1 MSTTISE
8 QALRSLVGET
18 LESQNGRSSKH
29 AQGPSY
35 YEVFG
40 VNEDADS
47 DGLAQAYGQLR
58 QRYHPGENPQDPL
71 AAEIVRYLD
80 SAYAVLI
87 DPERRHAYDVSLTN
101 GHSPIGAAR
110 YTNGAGSRTNGAAVD
125 GAYRGPNGHTA
136 VITEPS
142 RAQFP
147 DEGVAVEASD
157 HRTPGTAAPEAG
169 AAAGGRR
176 RRASVDRDLTTGS
189 IAKNLWFLAW
199 PQMVSGSL
207 TTLDTILDLIWAG
220 RGFGTRAIAGLGAAQ
235 SWSQLV
241 MTARMGLDTSTR
253 AMVARAVGAGDM
265 PLANHV
271 AVQSFGLS
279 GGVSIFVAALGIV
292 FTEFL
297 LRLLGVSEGV
307 VAQGAN
313 YMRWQFVASGTM
325 AFMFMS
331 GSVLQ
336 AAGDTL
342 TPMKAQIVTRIIHFV
357 LSPVLMFGWGFFPD
371 WGLAGAAIANAL
383 AQIAGAGMNFYA
395 LFAGTSRLRLSLQ
408 GYRPDWP
415 LLGRMVRIGAPASVT
430 GMERALAQ
438 VILVGLVTPFGDTA
452 LAAYSL
458 TSRTQM
464 IANMG
469 SMGVGQAAGI
479 MVGQNLGAK
488 KPERAKSAVLWAM
501 GYVTSVQSVLIG
513 LIVLFPA
520 FFLSVFSNDAE
531 LIQNATAWLHIQ
543 AVGFFGMAIGMVFQ
557 QSFNTAGDTMVPMLV
572 TLASIWGV
580 QQPLALMLSGAAA
593 DWTLFGWAVPIPTV
607 ANLGQYGIA
616 WAIVLAIG
624 VRLLIYFPY
633 FIWGPWTKKQVL
645 GGPGGRGAMGMRSA
659 H

>member
-1 MSTTISE
+1 MSSEMRE
-8 QALRSLVGET
+8 QAVRHLT
-18 LESQNGRSSKH
+18 ADAAESQDAWSSNGH
-29 AQGPSY
+29 GPSY
-35 YEVFG
+35 YEVLG
-40 VNEDADS
+40 VGEEADS
-47 DGLAQAYGQLR
+47 DTLAQAYGRLR
-58 QRYHPGENPQDPL
+58 QRYHPDENPRDPL
-71 AAEIVRYLD
+71 AAEIVHYLD

-87 DPERRHAYDVSLTN
+87 DSERRRAYDVSRKNGQSANGVVAHTN
-101 GHSPIGAAR
+101 GTTVPA
-110 YTNGAGSRTNGAAVD
+110 N
-125 GAYRGPNGHTA
+125 
-136 VITEPS
+136 
-142 RAQFP
+142 
-147 DEGVAVEASD
+147 
-157 HRTPGTAAPEAG
+157 G
-169 AAAGGRR
+169 AAAGGALYSSRNGYSAAVAEAGGAPPESKLAPAASGPAPAPEVVESGEGARR
-176 RRASVDRDLTTGS
+176 GRGSRVQRDLTTGS

-271 AVQSFGLS
+271 AVQSFNLS
-279 GGVSIFVAALGIV
+279 GGVSIFVAALGIL

-357 LSPVLMFGWGFFPD
+357 LSPLLMFGWGFFPD

-488 KPERAKSAVLWAM
+488 KPERARSAVVWAM
-501 GYVTSVQSVLIG
+501 GYITSVQSVLIG

-520 FFLSVFSNDAE
+520 FFLSIFSKDAD
-531 LIQNATAWLHIQ
+531 LIRNATAWLHIQ

-580 QQPLALMLSGAAA
+580 QQPLAIMLSGAAA
-593 DWTLFGWAVPIPTV
+593 DWTVLGWAVPIPTI

-645 GGPGGRGAMGMRSA
+645 GDGPGGRGMGMRGG